1 MIRSFLAFAAAA
13 VLGLALTPGTASACC
28 HKKKANCAHTVIVEP
43 APCPPPV
50 VEVVKVKKCGKLFH
64 GKKCCKPAPCPPPVV
79 ETCATPVYYSAPA
92 TYYAPAPSAQAPSP
106 QVLSAPA
113 VPTKGTPQG

>member
-28 HKKKANCAHTVIVEP
+28 HKKKAPCAHTVVVAP

-79 ETCATPVYYSAPA
+79 ETCATPVYYAAPV
-92 TYYAPAPSAQAPSP
+92 TYAPAPSAQAPTP
-106 QVLSAPA
+106 QTLSVPA
-113 VPTKGTPQG
+113 VPAKGTPQG